1 MSVWQRLW
9 REETLVL
16 VAALRQTP
24 HHENARCPKAVHTTK
39 TGRDLPSHGRK
50 KLLAVCQLHF
60 SRTFALEL
68 MIQKEA
74 MDYATVLLAIQ
85 KSGEPRLNK
94 EAPSNLGRDWARA
107 IHSFAWGNVNRP
119 EAREANLAGALHTA
133 PGQGLPLSATFPSKL
148 VLDFN

>member
-39 TGRDLPSHGRK
+39 TGRDLGGNGQCHMNSI
-50 KLLAVCQLHF
+50 
-60 SRTFALEL
+60 S
-68 MIQKEA
+68 
-74 MDYATVLLAIQ
+74 VLLAIQ

-94 EAPSNLGRDWARA
+94 EAPSNLGRDRAMA
-107 IHSFAWGNVNRP
+107 IHSFAWGNVKRP